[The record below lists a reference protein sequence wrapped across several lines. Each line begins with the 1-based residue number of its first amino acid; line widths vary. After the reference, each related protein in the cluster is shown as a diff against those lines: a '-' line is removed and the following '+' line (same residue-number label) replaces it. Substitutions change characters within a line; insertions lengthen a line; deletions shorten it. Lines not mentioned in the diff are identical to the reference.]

1 MTQIESARKGIVT
14 PEMKQVALDEQ
25 IGAGELM
32 ALVADGKVVIPANK
46 NRARA
51 HYHGIGRKLRVKVNA
66 NIGTSP
72 MNDSIETELE
82 KLAVSVS
89 LGAEA
94 VMDLSIAGKLECT
107 RKAVLEHSPVM
118 VGTVPIYQ
126 CMSEHAGKIKE
137 ITGDDMIDVVRRQA
151 EEGVDFVTVHCG
163 VTRANAAKGKDR
175 LMGIVSRGGSFIAKW
190 MDVHGEENPFYERY
204 DEILAIAKEH
214 DVTLSLGDALRPGA
228 LADAGDTAQ
237 FGELATL
244 GELAARARDA
254 GVQVMIE
261 GPGHVPLD
269 AVVMH
274 IEAIDHL
281 CGGAPS
287 YVLGPLVTD
296 RAPGYDHIAGA
307 IGGALAGFAGASF
320 LCYLTPA
327 EHLRLPTVDDVREGV
342 IASKIAAHAAD
353 IAKGNPAA
361 IKANREFSAMRKAF
375 DWDGMFANAIDPCKP
390 RAYRSG
396 STHAATEE
404 CSMCGEF
411 CAMKK
416 LEE

>member
-1 MTQIESARKGIVT
+1 MTQLESALAGIIT
-14 PEMKQVALDEQ
+14 PEMSHVAADEG
-25 IGAGELM
+25 IDPGKIAEL
-32 ALVADGKVVIPANK
+32 VGKGLVVIPANVGRP
-46 NRARA
+46 RAS
-51 HYHGIGRKLRVKVNA
+51 YHGIGKNLRVKVNA

-82 KLAVSVS
+82 KLRVSVS

-94 VMDLSIAGKLECT
+94 VMDLSIAGKIRET
-107 RKAVLEHSPVM
+107 RRRVLDHSPVM
-118 VGTVPIYQ
+118 VGTVPVYQ
-126 CMSEHAGKIKE
+126 TMSEHGGRLADV
-137 ITGDDMIDVVRRQA
+137 TGEHMIASIREHA
-151 EEGVDFVTVHCG
+151 EDGVDFVTVHCG
-163 VTRANAAKGKDR
+163 VTRANAAKGANR
-175 LMGIVSRGGSFIAKW
+175 LMGIVSRGGSFTAKW
-190 MDVHGEENPFYERY
+190 MEHHKKENPLYERY
-204 DEILAIAKEH
+204 DEILEIAKKH

-228 LADAGDTAQ
+228 LADAGDAAQ
-237 FGELATL
+237 FGELETL
-244 GELAARARDA
+244 GELAERARKS

-269 AVVMH
+269 AVVAH
-274 IEAIDHL
+274 IEAIDRF

-307 IGGALAGFAGASF
+307 IGGALAGFAGAAF

-353 IAKGNPAA
+353 VARGNPAA
-361 IKANREFSAMRKAF
+361 VKANREFSAMRRDF
-375 DWDGMFANAIDPCKP
+375 DWEGMFANAIDPCKP

-396 STHAATEE
+396 STHAAAAE

-416 LEE
+416 TEM

>member
-1 MTQIESARKGIVT
+1 MTQLESARAGVVT
-14 PEMKQVALDEQ
+14 PQMSQAAADE
-25 IGAGELM
+25 GMPAETLRG
-32 ALVADGKVVIPANK
+32 LVAAGKAVIPANIH
-46 NRARA
+46 RPRERSCA
-51 HYHGIGRKLRVKVNA
+51 IGRALRVKVNA

-72 MNDSIETELE
+72 MNDSVETELE
-82 KLAVSVS
+82 KLDAAVA

-94 VMDLSIAGKLECT
+94 VMDLSIAGKIRET
-107 RKAVLEHSPVM
+107 RRRVLSCSPVM
-118 VGTVPIYQ
+118 VGTVPVYQ
-126 CMSEHAGKIKE
+126 AMSEHGGCLSE
-137 ITGDDMIDVVRRQA
+137 VTGDHMIAALREHA
-151 EEGVDFVTVHCG
+151 EDGVDFVTVHCG
-163 VTRANAAKGKDR
+163 VTRANAAKGENR
-175 LMGIVSRGGSFIAKW
+175 LMGIVSRGGSFLAKW
-190 MDVHGEENPFYERY
+190 MDANGKENPLYERY
-204 DEILAIAKEH
+204 DEVLAIAKEH

-228 LADAGDTAQ
+228 LHDAGDEAQ
-237 FGELATL
+237 FAELETL
-244 GELAARARDA
+244 GLLAERARKA

-269 AVVMH
+269 AVVAH
-274 IEAIDHL
+274 IEAIDRF

-327 EHLRLPTVDDVREGV
+327 EHLRLPTVEDVREGV

-353 IAKGNPAA
+353 IARGNPAA
-361 IKANREFSAMRKAF
+361 LKANREFSEMRRDF
-375 DWDGMFANAIDPCKP
+375 DWEGMFAHAIDPCKP

-396 STHAATEE
+396 STHAAAAE

-416 LEE
+416 TGR

>member
-1 MTQIESARKGIVT
+1 MTQLESARAGIVT
-14 PEMKQVALDEQ
+14 HEMKLIALDE
-25 IGAGELM
+25 GLDAEKLM
-32 ALVADGKVVIPANK
+32 ALVAEGGVVIPANR
-46 NRARA
+46 NRPRSM
-51 HYHGIGRKLRVKVNA
+51 YHGIGKSLRVKINA

-72 MNDSIETELE
+72 LNDSIDDELT
-82 KLAVSVS
+82 KLSAAVS

-94 VMDLSIAGKLECT
+94 VMDLSIAGKIDET
-107 RKAVLEHSPVM
+107 RKAVLKHASVM

-126 CMSEHAGKIKE
+126 CMSEHGGIPASV
-137 ITGDDMIDVVRRQA
+137 TGDDMIDAIRRHA
-151 EEGVDFVTVHCG
+151 EDGVDFVTVHCG
-163 VTRANAAKGKDR
+163 VTRANAAKGADR

-190 MDVHGEENPFYERY
+190 MDFHAEENPLFERY
-204 DEILAIAKEH
+204 DEVLAIAKKH

-228 LADAGDTAQ
+228 LADAGDEAQ

-244 GELAARARDA
+244 GLLAQRARDA

-269 AVVMH
+269 AVVSH
-274 IEAIDHL
+274 IEAIDRL

-307 IGGALAGFAGASF
+307 IGGALAGFAGAAF

-353 IAKGNPAA
+353 VAKGNQKAVSENAA
-361 IKANREFSAMRKAF
+361 FSKMRRDF
-375 DWDGMFANAIDPCKP
+375 DWEGMFTHAIDPCKP

-396 STHAATEE
+396 STHSAAAE

-416 LEE
+416 LEG